1 MKGLHNF
8 LKGMAIGLATLVPGV
23 SGGTM
28 SIVLNVYD
36 DLIHSISSFFSNWK
50 KSSIFLLQIG
60 AGGLVALLLFSRVI
74 ESALVKFPYIMS
86 FLFIGIILGGI
97 PVLYKKSTKEKRN
110 SKDFIFLI
118 IGFILVIAMSSEPTA
133 VATLATGEGL
143 YSMIFLFFAGIIM
156 AVALILPGISG
167 SFLLL
172 TLGLY
177 DTTLSAM
184 NVETLNIPFL
194 ITLGLGVIVGTLG
207 TTKIIEKLLEKY
219 PSKTYML
226 ILGFVAGSLIAVFP
240 GMPSG
245 INILYSLLALVIG
258 FALIYAITKREIS

>member
-8 LKGMAIGLATLVPGV
+8 LKGMAIGIATLVPGV

-36 DLIHSISSFFSNWK
+36 DLIHSISSFFNNWK

-60 AGGLVALLLFSRVI
+60 AGAFAALLLFSRI
-74 ESALVKFPYIMS
+74 LESALSKFPFLMS

-110 SKDFIFLI
+110 NKDFTFALL
-118 IGFILVIAMSSEPTA
+118 GFILVIAMSLKPSA
-133 VATLATGEGL
+133 VSTLATSNGL
-143 YSMIFLFFAGIIM
+143 SSMIFLFFAGIII

-177 DTTLSAM
+177 DTTLNAI
-184 NVETLNIPFL
+184 NTLNIPFL
-194 ITLGLGVIVGTLG
+194 IPLSLGVILGTLI
-207 TTKIIEKLLEKY
+207 TTKIIENLLNKY

-226 ILGFVAGSLIAVFP
+226 ILGFVSGSLVAVFP
-240 GMPSG
+240 GMPTG
-245 INILYSLLALVIG
+245 INMVYCLLSLIIG
-258 FALIYAITKREIS
+258 FFLIHSLTKREKI